1 MKLAVFGGTFN
12 PVHAGH
18 LQVADNLL
26 RVALADRVVFMPA
39 RIPPHKADA
48 ELAPGADRIEMV
60 RLAIGER
67 EACEVSSIE
76 VRREG
81 PSYTADTLRA
91 LASERPGDSLHFVL
105 GSDNFSEVGKWVRFE
120 ELAGLCE
127 FLVVERPGFPLRLPP
142 PSVPPSLRE
151 KLSYRVVPGPTV
163 SIASSDLRRM
173 LRAGEDV
180 SRWLSPHVLDYIR
193 TRRLYGLPP

>member
-39 RIPPHKADA
+39 RIPPHKAEA

-67 EACEVSSIE
+67 VACEVSSLEIG
-76 VRREG
+76 REG
-81 PSYTADTLRA
+81 PSYTADTLCA
-91 LASERPGDSLHFVL
+91 LASERPSDSLHFVL
-105 GSDNFSEVGKWVRFE
+105 GSDNFSEVGKWARFE

-142 PSVPPSLRE
+142 PSVPPPLRE
-151 KLSYRVVPGPTV
+151 KLSHRVVPGPTV

-180 SRWLSPHVLDYIR
+180 SRWLSPRVLDYIR
-193 TRRLYGLPP
+193 TRRLYGLPL

>member
-18 LQVADNLL
+18 LQVVDNIL
-26 RVALADRVVFMPA
+26 RAALADRVLFMPA

-48 ELAPGADRIEMV
+48 ALAPGSDRLEMV

-67 EACEVSSIE
+67 AACEASPLEIG
-76 VRREG
+76 REG
-81 PSYTADTLRA
+81 PSYTADTLRT
-91 LASERPGDSLHFVL
+91 LASERPGDTLHFVL
-105 GSDNFSEVGKWVRFE
+105 GSDNFAEVGKWARFE

-142 PSVPPSLRE
+142 PSVPPALRAR
-151 KLSYRVVPGPTV
+151 LRHRMVTGPTV
-163 SIASSDLRRM
+163 PIASSDLRRM
-173 LRAGEDV
+173 LAAGQDV
-180 SRWLSPHVLDYIR
+180 SRWLPSPVLDYIR
-193 TRRLYGLPP
+193 GNRLYGSPP